1 VTLPL
6 LILVPLVG
14 GLAAWLVGRRSPDAC
29 RWFSLLVTL
38 AEFMLVLALW
48 ARHFGGAVT
57 DGPWLEVFER
67 EWIPE
72 LGIGVILA
80 IDGLSLLMV
89 VLTAFIGVMAVV
101 VSWREI
107 DERVVACFRRQ
118 GIEA

>member
-1 VTLPL
+1 MTLPL

-14 GLAAWLVGRRSPDAC
+14 GFAAWLVGRRSPDAC